1 MKNLRMRPYAME
13 DEDDMYVN
21 EIDEIMPSSTPGSLR
36 MPSSLGMPSIVSRDQ
51 IKGSVTDVANIEI
64 DDIERVTNYNKLIE
78 STLKTLANICQ
89 DKDYHTI
96 LLDQEILEQTQ
107 NFLKLVLNTMQQRD
121 TENFDI

>member
-1 MKNLRMRPYAME
+1 ME

-36 MPSSLGMPSIVSRDQ
+36 MPSSLGMPSIVSRNQ
-51 IKGSVTDVANIEI
+51 MKGSVNEVANVEI

-89 DKDYHTI
+89 DKNYHGT
-96 LLDQEILEQTQ
+96 LLDQEILE
-107 NFLKLVLNTMQQRD
+107 
-121 TENFDI
+121 